1 MIVLMAQHTAQEGN
15 EEQVAAL
22 LKQAAEYC
30 NSDAEPGCLMYIVNR
45 SVDNPR
51 HFLIYEQYTDQ
62 DALVA
67 HAETDMF
74 KQIILGQE
82 VPLLESRS
90 RSFWEVV
97 E

>member
-1 MIVLMAQHTAQEGN
+1 MIVLMAQHMAQEGHD
-15 EEQVAAL
+15 EQVAAYL
-22 LKQAAEYC
+22 RQMSDYC

-67 HAETDMF
+67 HAETAMF
-74 KQIILGQE
+74 KEIILAQE

-97 E
+97 G